1 MINISKLKALGLYL
15 IAGCVLS
22 VWWYFESP
30 HDDLEVGGSIV
41 FDSIEYGF
49 VWLPFIL
56 IVSVFFSLAFYSF
69 YCSICTKLFVE
80 KMTKTSELMSI
91 AVEDAEITDY
101 EYLIPQLE
109 LPDENDRH
117 VLAAAIVGHADA
129 IVTLNMKDFPQ
140 EIVSKHHIEILHPDD
155 FLCNQL
161 DLYRLQVLAQV
172 KAARM
177 ALKNPTLTAEQIIN
191 SYRRSGLFQF
201 SEALQEAL
209 PLI

>member
-1 MINISKLKALGLYL
+1 M
-15 IAGCVLS
+15 AGSAQYMVVLDACVL
-22 VWWYFESP
+22 YPFCIR
-30 HDDLEVGGSIV
+30 DL
-41 FDSIEYGF
+41 
-49 VWLPFIL
+49 L
-56 IVSVFFSLAFYSF
+56 IRLAKAETYRARWTSTIQDEWQRNLLVNKPDM
-69 YCSICTKLFVE
+69 SAEKLA
-80 KMTKTSELMSI
+80 KTSLLMNLV
-91 AVEDAEITDY
+91 VEDAEITDY

-109 LPDENDRH
+109 LPDEDDRH

-129 IVTLNMKDFPQ
+129 IVTLNTKDFPMDV
-140 EIVSKHHIEILHPDD
+140 VSKHHIEILHPDD

-177 ALKNPTLTAEQIIN
+177 ALKNPPRTADELIN